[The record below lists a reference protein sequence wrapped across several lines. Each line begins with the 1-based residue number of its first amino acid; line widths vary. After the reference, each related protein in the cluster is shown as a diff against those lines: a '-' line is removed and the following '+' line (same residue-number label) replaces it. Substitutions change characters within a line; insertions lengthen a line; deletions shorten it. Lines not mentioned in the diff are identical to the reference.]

1 MARFYFTL
9 LSLIL
14 MFHRVSAQE
23 THGIEPAVIEISYSI
38 KQLDRYDNFILRCGK
53 NISQYFSLYRL
64 KSQDIMYT

>member
-23 THGIEPAVIEISYSI
+23 THGIEPAVIEISYSTN
-38 KQLDRYDNFILRCGK
+38 QLDRYDNFIL
-53 NISQYFSLYRL
+53 
-64 KSQDIMYT
+64 